1 MSDAWG
7 ANDEELALPA
17 VRLPAAVKDGKAMT
31 EGARD
36 HPPGRV
42 RRTRQGAA
50 IEDVLR
56 EADGFRTA
64 QELYDRLRHR
74 GDKVG
79 LTTVYRHLNLLAEH
93 HLADVVHREDGE
105 SQYRLCGAA
114 TADPVGHHHHVVCR
128 RCGRSVAVEGPEVED
143 WAERVAA
150 AAGYTDISHTVELF
164 GLCPEHS

>member
-1 MSDAWG
+1 MAEPHEYG
-7 ANDEELALPA
+7 P
-17 VRLPAAVKDGKAMT
+17 
-31 EGARD
+31 
-36 HPPGRV
+36 PPGRV
-42 RRTRQGAA
+42 RQTRQAAA

-79 LTTVYRHLNLLAEH
+79 LTTVYRHLNLLAEQR
-93 HLADVVHREDGE
+93 LADVVHREDGE

-114 TADPVGHHHHVVCR
+114 TEHPDGHHHHVVCR
-128 RCGRSVAVEGPEVED
+128 VCGRSVEVAGPEVER

-164 GLCPEHS
+164 GLCPEHSLR